1 MSLVIYLPGDFVL
14 KSWTDLLRMEE
25 YGTFCLTCR
34 VLTLVIS
41 SRHKLISGTHIVVR
55 KADLVHAFK
64 GAGTDEEI
72 TVPDHHKEK
81 SCFDRLSAL
90 GIQRFIHS

>member
-1 MSLVIYLPGDFVL
+1 
-14 KSWTDLLRMEE
+14 MEE

-55 KADLVHAFK
+55 KANLLHAFK
-64 GAGTDEEI
+64 GAGTGEEI
-72 TVPDHHKEK
+72 TVPDHH
-81 SCFDRLSAL
+81 
-90 GIQRFIHS
+90 